1 MVNHAINSEI
11 KKIGRNCYC
20 TEDDL
25 KKYLTKDYLSG
36 SEYIFRIGHGNA
48 YRYID
53 NEVEYFIK
61 GLHFIEMK
69 YKELNHQSRSD
80 YGFGSPSPTAKVIDA
95 LEKRNPEL
103 AKKLRNWVYE
113 TGGNY
118 YIR

>member
-1 MVNHAINSEI
+1 MINHTINKDI
-11 KKIGRNCYC
+11 KTIGRNCYC
-20 TEDDL
+20 TESEL
-25 KKYLTKDYLSG
+25 REYLPSSHPFG
-36 SEYIFRIGHGNA
+36 GEYIFRIGHANA
-48 YRYID
+48 HRYID
-53 NEVEYFIK
+53 SEVEYFIK

-69 YKELNHQSRSD
+69 YKELNSQSRDD

-95 LEKRNPEL
+95 LEKRDPKL